1 MTGIVIILAALV
13 LVGLLAGYHIRRAE
27 PPPAATLLR
36 QLWKTMDN
44 RTGACRRDRTEKE
57 SSQLQDK
64 RNALI

>member
-1 MTGIVIILAALV
+1 MTGIVIIVAALV

-27 PPPAATLLR
+27 PPPTATLLR
-36 QLWKTMDN
+36 QLWKTMDDWA
-44 RTGACRRDRTEKE
+44 GARRRDRTEKK